1 MAKYELSDVKAGS
14 LVGEIHE
21 DTVEFYHKG
30 ELCEVDIKYKTL
42 PFVESDA
49 LHKRM
54 NDNEDVAAE
63 WISKALVD
71 GKGKQQFTEHQ
82 VKTVFIQS
90 LANAIFNKVWGLD
103 SIKKAMKEQADE
115 KKKE

>member
-30 ELCEVDIKYKTL
+30 ELCEIDILFKTL
-42 PFVESDA
+42 PFVESDS
-49 LHKRM
+49 LHKRL
-54 NDNEDVAAE
+54 NNNEDVAAE

-71 GKGKQQFTEHQ
+71 EKGKPTFTQQQ
-82 VKTVFIQS
+82 VEKNFIQP
-90 LANAIFNKVWGLD
+90 LANAIFNRVWGLD
-103 SIKKAMKEQADE
+103 SVKKAME
-115 KKKE
+115 KTKSKKDS

>member
-1 MAKYELSDVKAGS
+1 MAKILLADVKAGS

-21 DTVEFYHKG
+21 DTVKFYHKG
-30 ELCEVDIKYKTL
+30 EQLEVDIRYKML
-42 PFVESDA
+42 PFVDSDA

-54 NDNEDVAAE
+54 NDNEDIAAE

-71 GKGKQQFTEHQ
+71 EKGKQQFTEHQ
-82 VKTVFIQS
+82 VKTTFIQP
-90 LANAIFNKVWGLD
+90 LANAIFNRVWGLD
-103 SIKKAMKEQADE
+103 SVKKALKEQEAE

>member
-1 MAKYELSDVKAGS
+1 MAKILLADVKAGS
-14 LVGEIHE
+14 LVGEVHE

-30 ELCEVDIKYKTL
+30 ELCEIDIRYKML
-42 PFVESDA
+42 PFAESDV

-54 NDNEDVAAE
+54 SNNEDIAAE

-71 GKGKQQFTEHQ
+71 EKGKQQFTEHQ
-82 VKTVFIQS
+82 VKTNFIQP
-90 LANAIFNKVWGLD
+90 LANAVFNRVWGLD
-103 SIKKAMKEQADE
+103 SVKKALKETE